1 MHGIYNYI
9 PETNHVS
16 TLYSAAAV
24 VLLQFKVHVMLF
36 PMLNVL
42 YLHISTVP
50 SHCVVPNLAVFCS
63 VLI

>member
-1 MHGIYNYI
+1 MYLKQALSL
-9 PETNHVS
+9 P
-16 TLYSAAAV
+16 YSAAAV
-24 VLLQFKVHVMLF
+24 LQLQSVLHVMLF

-50 SHCVVPNLAVFCS
+50 SHCAVPNLAVFCS